1 MSSLHSDPVKE
12 QVAAHWD
19 RRAAHFDEDFG
30 HSIRTAAERAAW
42 DRIFGL
48 VLRETGPLDALDAGS
63 GTGFLSLEL
72 AARGHRVTGV
82 DFAPSM
88 IARAERKAA
97 ERGLAVRFEQ
107 GDAEQLRFAPASFDL
122 VISRH
127 VLWTLPHPEA
137 AIDEW
142 IRVLRPGARLVVVDG
157 AVLDGSDRAAGAQP
171 GCQENARTSPEYE
184 AVGDQLPFLG
194 GRPRREIETLL
205 RTHGLVNVESDPLAD
220 LVEAQVQ
227 RMVEEGLA
235 PRRRTAT
242 SFGAIWRADFSS
254 GVFARGR
261 PCSRAA
267 AAWGAISTASPATPR
282 KARACASPNGS
293 PPSVVNTRR
302 AQRAARC
309 APLSTISATLSPP
322 AASRAGPSLL
332 ALNAKVRERIDRIIR
347 PQIFLDL
354 TAGKERPSQNRN

>member
-157 AVLDGSDRAAGAQP
+157 AVLDGSDRVAGAQP
-171 GCQENARTSPEYE
+171 GCQENARTSPEYA
-184 AVGDQLPFLG
+184 AVGDRLPFLG
-194 GRPRREIETLL
+194 GRPREEIETLL
-205 RTHGLVNVESDPLAD
+205 RAHSLVDVASDPLTD
-220 LVEAQVQ
+220 LVDAQVQ
-227 RMVEEGLA
+227 RMVEEGLE
-235 PRRRTAT
+235 PRRRN
-242 SFGAIWRADFSS
+242 RY
-254 GVFARGR
+254 VV
-261 PCSRAA
+261 
-267 AAWGAISTASPATPR
+267 WGDKPR
-282 KARACASPNGS
+282 
-293 PPSVVNTRR
+293 
-302 AQRAARC
+302 
-309 APLSTISATLSPP
+309 
-322 AASRAGPSLL
+322 
-332 ALNAKVRERIDRIIR
+332 
-347 PQIFLDL
+347 
-354 TAGKERPSQNRN
+354 